1 VSKRHIVLASRS
13 PRRRELLESAGWEVE
28 VRVADIDDSDL
39 DPHNAD
45 AASWTTALAWLKAS
59 AVREMLT
66 ANGDPVAVWPIVA
79 GDTVCEHDGELV
91 GQPLDVGDAT
101 TMVQAMA
108 DATHRV
114 WTGLCVLVPGV
125 PRLFGVDHAIV
136 RVGALSTSD
145 ISEYI
150 ATGAWRG
157 KAGGYNLSE
166 RLEAGWPIT
175 FEGHDSTIMGM
186 PLPLLDRLLG
196 DHTC

>member
-1 VSKRHIVLASRS
+1 MSNRHIVLASRS
-13 PRRRELLESAGWEVE
+13 PRRRELLESAGWEVA

-39 DPHNAD
+39 DPRNTD

-66 ANGDPVAVWPIVA
+66 ASGDPVAIWPIVA
-79 GDTVCEHDGELV
+79 GDTVCEVNGEIV
-91 GQPLDVGDAT
+91 GQPSDVDAAT
-101 TMVQAMA
+101 TMVRAMA
-108 DATHRV
+108 DASHQV
-114 WTGLCVLVPGV
+114 WTGLCVLVPGAS
-125 PRLFGVDHAIV
+125 RRIGVDHAIV
-136 RVGALSTSD
+136 RIGPLSTSD
-145 ISEYI
+145 IDEYI

-175 FEGHDSTIMGM
+175 FDGHDSTIMGM

-196 DHTC
+196 DDTC

>member
-1 VSKRHIVLASRS
+1 MSNRHIVLASRS
-13 PRRRELLESAGWEVE
+13 PRRRELLESAGWEVA

-39 DPHNAD
+39 DPRNTD

-66 ANGDPVAVWPIVA
+66 ASGDPVAIWPIVA

-91 GQPLDVGDAT
+91 GQPSDVDAAT
-101 TMVQAMA
+101 TMVRAMA
-108 DATHRV
+108 DAVHRV

-125 PRLFGVDHAIV
+125 SRRIGVDHAIV
-136 RVGALSTSD
+136 RIGPLSTRD
-145 ISEYI
+145 IDEYI

-175 FEGHDSTIMGM
+175 FDGHDSTIMGM

-196 DHTC
+196 DDTC